1 MSTNPI
7 FLSKSNVGRGYRHY
21 ANFFFNFRLV
31 ILLGVIQKLRTP
43 IYYSP
48 VILIS
53 FDHNIPII
61 LQFGQTECLQ
71 IVKISDDQEKFWR
84 NCGSKEK
91 LFYHFQ
97 TEHFLTAAGSNS
109 SISFWI
115 LIGTP
120 YSISLTLQ
128 KLEACAQRNVLVKCF
143 IICYS
148 FYFLQLN
155 ISPIWIPHIS

>member
-7 FLSKSNVGRGYRHY
+7 FLSKNNVGRGYRY
-21 ANFFFNFRLV
+21 ANFFFNFRL
-31 ILLGVIQKLRTP
+31 GVIQKLWIP
-43 IYYSP
+43 IYCSP
-48 VILIS
+48 VIFIS
-53 FDHNIPII
+53 FDHNIQII

-148 FYFLQLN
+148 L
-155 ISPIWIPHIS
+155 W